1 MSIYTYTMNENLSN
15 IFGIESHLIPE
26 LSDQELTKKPEGSI
40 LCSGGSPWS
49 AAQRKWHK
57 EAWASGE
64 IKHTEEFRK
73 RQSVKMKKNNPM
85 KDPAVVARNV
95 AKNKAN
101 GLPNGRTV
109 FSDSERAAISKR
121 MTENNPIKRNVLLN
135 HKCRPITVYYTDGTV
150 EKYDYGKELTY
161 VKGVPYSTI
170 KGMIRYKKGS
180 VKHNIEKINQG

>member
-40 LCSGGSPWS
+40 LCSGGGYVSEDFYK
-49 AAQRKWHK
+49 RK
-57 EAWASGE
+57 SDD
-64 IKHTEEFRK
+64 
-73 RQSVKMKKNNPM
+73 MKKNNPM
-85 KDPAVVARNV
+85 RDPAVVARMI
-95 AKNKAN
+95 ATRTAN
-101 GLPNGRTV
+101 GLNGRTSL
-109 FSDSERAAISKR
+109 SDSERAAISKR
-121 MTENNPIKRNVLLN
+121 MRENNPTKNN
-135 HKCRPITVYYTDGTV
+135 PACTNTARPITVYYTDGNV
-150 EKYDYGKELTY
+150 EKYSYGKELTY